1 MLDNQCIDLANARH
15 ERRRYQLHSCFLCEP
30 STRPVL
36 QHSNDSENLF
46 GPHTETTQRGSG
58 DVGMVAFCAV
68 LRSDIK
74 RWEA

>member
-1 MLDNQCIDLANARH
+1 MLATSAAATSFIAVSCVNL
-15 ERRRYQLHSCFLCEP
+15 QLGQSYNILM
-30 STRPVL
+30 TRKIW
-36 QHSNDSENLF
+36 F